1 MGWKA
6 FAPLAAFL
14 ASAGAAS
21 AATVDVRVD
30 KVANAKGEVIVVL
43 CDEAQFLKKCERSA
57 HVAARKGVVPV
68 KFKDV
73 PAGAYAA
80 IVYHDENRNGKM
92 DRNPLGIPTEGW
104 AFSRGAKGRR
114 GPPTFKDS
122 AVVISASDA
131 EIPVKLSY

>member
-1 MGWKA
+1 MRWKE
-6 FAPLAAFL
+6 FAPIAAL
-14 ASAGAAS
+14 LVSAGSAS

-43 CDEAQFLKKCERSA
+43 CNEDQFLKKCERSE
-57 HVAARKGVVPV
+57 HVNAKKGVVPV
-68 KFKDV
+68 RFMDV
-73 PAGAYAA
+73 PAGTYAA
-80 IVYHDENRNGKM
+80 IVYHDENSNGKM

-122 AVVISASDA
+122 AVVISAA
-131 EIPVKLSY
+131 RAQIPVKLSY